1 MKKVVVKRTNDKR
14 PFFDRHKDHP
24 GGSIRIETD
33 EPVEVALTPHIANAL
48 RRGRLEQVVEQVVDE
63 VLPEPTPEPAEP
75 GGGAPLPS
83 APRRRKKPDMGDD
96 AGDQLLI
103 GEEA

>member
-48 RRGRLEQVVEQVVDE
+48 RRGRLEQVVEQVVTKFSQNPRLNRLSLAG
-63 VLPEPTPEPAEP
+63 VPPYPVPHA
-75 GGGAPLPS
+75 GAKNRIWVMTQEINS
-83 APRRRKKPDMGDD
+83 
-96 AGDQLLI
+96 
-103 GEEA
+103 